1 MLRKKPKVFIT
12 RRLPKK
18 IETRMMELFDATLN
32 DTDLLLKEDEL
43 ISVFKKYEIIVP
55 SIADNISKRVIQNAG
70 LQLRLIA
77 NFGAGVDHI
86 DIEEA
91 KEKNLIVTNT
101 PGYLANDTADLVM
114 SLLLALPRRLYEGS
128 RVVANGNWNGWSPTS
143 LLGNRIYGKRLGII
157 GMGRIG
163 RAVAHRAKA
172 FGISIHYHNRK
183 RLPSLM
189 EEEYDATYWKN
200 LDEMIPRM
208 DIISINCPLTSAT
221 KGLLSSQRLKL
232 MTKDSYL
239 INSSRSEIVDE
250 KALAY
255 MLKEKKIAGAGLD
268 VFSRRKDD
276 TSQLL
281 ELSNTIL
288 IPHMGSATIEGR
300 IEMGEKVIVNIKT
313 YIDGHNPPNR
323 II

>member
-1 MLRKKPKVFIT
+1 
-12 RRLPKK
+12 
-18 IETRMMELFDATLN
+18 
-32 DTDLLLKEDEL
+32 
-43 ISVFKKYEIIVP
+43 
-55 SIADNISKRVIQNAG
+55 
-70 LQLRLIA
+70 
-77 NFGAGVDHI
+77 
-86 DIEEA
+86 
-91 KEKNLIVTNT
+91 
-101 PGYLANDTADLVM
+101 
-114 SLLLALPRRLYEGS
+114 
-128 RVVANGNWNGWSPTS
+128 
-143 LLGNRIYGKRLGII
+143 
-157 GMGRIG
+157 MGRIG

-183 RLPSLM
+183 KLPSLM

-200 LDEMIPRM
+200 LDEMLPRM
-208 DIISINCPLTSAT
+208 DIISVNCPLTTAT
-221 KGLLSSQRLKL
+221 KGLLSSRRLKL

-250 KALAY
+250 EALAY

-268 VFSRRKDD
+268 VFSRRKDG
-276 TSQLL
+276 TSKLL

-288 IPHMGSATIEGR
+288 IPHMGYATIEGR